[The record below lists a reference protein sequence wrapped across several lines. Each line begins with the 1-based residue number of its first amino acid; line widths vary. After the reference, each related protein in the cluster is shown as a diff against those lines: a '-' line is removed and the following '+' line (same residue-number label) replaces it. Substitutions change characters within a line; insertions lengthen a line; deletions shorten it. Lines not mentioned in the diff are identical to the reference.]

1 MSIKSKIY
9 KYINTRTPEETIFI
23 ILVAF
28 SVGSIITLLVSFVA
42 YAVIIG
48 LVLYVLHYI
57 SSHYNITKDV
67 KEEKPKRKKSV

>member
-1 MSIKSKIY
+1 LSIKSKIY
-9 KYINTRTPEETIFI
+9 KYINTRTPEELIFI

-28 SVGSIITLLVSFVA
+28 SVGSIITLLISFVA

>member
-9 KYINTRTPEETIFI
+9 KYINTRTPEELIFI

-28 SVGSIITLLVSFVA
+28 SVGSIITLLISFVA